1 MQGMDTS
8 SPKQNLDERC
18 SSCRCD
24 SPESFL
30 TVENGPRSNNLIPH
44 HITLHPLILLLCCLP
59 SLKVLHAFQTK
70 NTRSTSIRS
79 GTGAFL
85 HFKRSHI
92 CSGIWEAY
100 LCWRQGRLWGWA
112 DAKRSRWLPHIFL
125 PPPTWEHA
133 YGSFVPRRNKILV
146 VTEHTHSWHIWLGSQ
161 TNEFPEKFHGGWGLF
176 LNQTHLL

>member
-1 MQGMDTS
+1 MQGMHTS

-18 SSCRCD
+18 SSCRSD

-85 HFKRSHI
+85 HFKRSHMFGNMVGI
-92 CSGIWEAY
+92 FVLTTRPALGMSGCKKKQVAPTHIPPTSHMGTRIWEF
-100 LCWRQGRLWGWA
+100 C
-112 DAKRSRWLPHIFL
+112 AK
-125 PPPTWEHA
+125 A
-133 YGSFVPRRNKILV
+133 
-146 VTEHTHSWHIWLGSQ
+146 
-161 TNEFPEKFHGGWGLF
+161 
-176 LNQTHLL
+176 